1 MDTFSI
7 IQNFFTRMACHFCGV
22 AFEPDDVQL
31 VGEGDGYMIVSVHCH
46 DCGQH
51 NGVAAV
57 GVETREEG
65 LSETRQFKD
74 PEFTDEDYVRLSE
87 FDVIQADDVLE
98 AHEFFQNLGS
108 DWMKFIPP
116 EIRERCTGNDT
127 ESLL

>member
-22 AFEPDDVQL
+22 AFKADDVQL
-31 VGEGDGYMIVSVHCH
+31 VGEGDDYMIVSVRCH

-57 GVETREEG
+57 GVETHEEILG
-65 LSETRQFKD
+65 EARPFKD
-74 PEFTDEDYVRLSE
+74 PEFTEEDYIRLAE
-87 FDVIQADDVLE
+87 FAPIEADDVLE
-98 AHEFFQNLGS
+98 AHEFFQNLGG

-116 EIRERCTGNDT
+116 EIRERYTENDT
-127 ESLL
+127 ESRL